1 MHGFLTGT
9 TECRTMQ
16 SHRRLSMFASEVCTG
31 TARSLPGSAQ
41 SSLLALLTGGARFY
55 SYGRRPLLSHKMRD
69 ETQATASRARAK
81 TGSGMHLVHGCR
93 TRRNT
98 RFCAFSYALTSN
110 RNEINDLQDL
120 RTTHKI
126 YYVKLLRIGRKI
138 PPPGAP
144 HPRGRSCT
152 TPHTRS
158 PKILPPGPP
167 ID

>member
-110 RNEINDLQDL
+110 RNDINGLRDF
-120 RTTHKI
+120 RTTHNM

-152 TPHTRS
+152 TPHTLS
-158 PKILPPGPP
+158 PQILPPGPP

>member
-55 SYGRRPLLSHKMRD
+55 SYGRRPLLSHKVRD

-81 TGSGMHLVHGCR
+81 SALVMHLVHRCR

-110 RNEINDLQDL
+110 HNEINDLQDL
-120 RTTHKI
+120 RTT
-126 YYVKLLRIGRKI
+126 YNMNYVKLSWIRCQK

-152 TPHTRS
+152 TPHTLS

>member
-81 TGSGMHLVHGCR
+81 TGSVMRLVHGCR

-120 RTTHKI
+120 RTTHNMN
-126 YYVKLLRIGRKI
+126 YVKLCSD
-138 PPPGAP
+138 PAQNTPPGAP

-152 TPHTRS
+152 TPHTLS

>member
-69 ETQATASRARAK
+69 ETQATASRARAN
-81 TGSGMHLVHGCR
+81 TGSGMRLVHGCR

-110 RNEINDLQDL
+110 RNDINGL
-120 RTTHKI
+120 RDFGTTDNT
-126 YYVKLLRIGRKI
+126 YYVKLSRIQCKI
-138 PPPGAP
+138 PPPARPTPGV
-144 HPRGRSCT
+144 GLVQ
-152 TPHTRS
+152 PHTHVP